1 MYNALLAG
9 SLSEMNLCILVWLVF
24 VIAFI
29 VGELVSVGLTSIWFA
44 AGALVAL
51 IFAVFGAPFWLQML
65 LFILVSLGCL
75 YATRP
80 LANRFLNQNV
90 QSTNAES
97 LVGQEICITERVS
110 NLDQTGTAVV
120 NGQEWTVR
128 AADDREIL
136 EKDELA
142 RIISIS
148 GVKLIVKKMN
158 LNEKEPQ

>member
-9 SLSEMNLCILVWLVF
+9 NLSEMNLCILVWLVLVVAF
-24 VIAFI
+24 V

-44 AGALVAL
+44 AGALFAL
-51 IFAVFGAPFWLQML
+51 FCAMVGAPLWVQILLFFAVS
-65 LFILVSLGCL
+65 LVCL

-80 LANRFLNQNV
+80 LANRFINRNV

-97 LVGQEICITERVS
+97 LIGQEIRITERVS

-128 AADDREIL
+128 TADDSDIL
-136 EKDELA
+136 EEGELA
-142 RIISIS
+142 RITAIS
-148 GVKLIVKKMN
+148 GVKLIV
-158 LNEKEPQ
+158 EKNTQH

>member
-9 SLSEMNLCILVWLVF
+9 NLSEMNLCILVWLVF

-44 AGALVAL
+44 AGALIAL
-51 IFAVFGAPFWLQML
+51 FGAMVGAPLWVQILLFFAVS
-65 LFILVSLGCL
+65 LVCL

-80 LANRFLNQNV
+80 LANRFINRNV

-97 LVGQEICITERVS
+97 LIGQEIRITERVS

-128 AADDREIL
+128 TADDSDIL
-136 EKDELA
+136 EAGELA
-142 RIISIS
+142 RITAIS
-148 GVKLIVKKMN
+148 GVKLIV
-158 LNEKEPQ
+158 EKNTHN

>member
-9 SLSEMNLCILVWLVF
+9 NLSEMNLCILVWLVF

-29 VGELVSVGLTSIWFA
+29 IGELVSVGLTSIWFA
-44 AGALVAL
+44 AGALIAL
-51 IFAVFGAPFWLQML
+51 FSAMVGAPLWVQILLFFAVS
-65 LFILVSLGCL
+65 LVCL

-80 LANRFLNQNV
+80 LANKFINRNV

-97 LVGQEICITERVS
+97 LIGQEIRITERVS

-128 AADDREIL
+128 TADDSDIL
-136 EKDELA
+136 EAGELA
-142 RIISIS
+142 RITAIS
-148 GVKLIVKKMN
+148 GVKLIVEKKT
-158 LNEKEPQ
+158 QH